1 MRKHTL
7 VLAAVAI
14 VALSMAA
21 VAGVNAQSPAL
32 GAGEAATISPEA
44 LQAQV
49 DGASLPV
56 TQIDQLY

>member
-14 VALSMAA
+14 VALSVAA
-21 VAGVNAQSPAL
+21 VAGVNARRPAP

>member
-14 VALSMAA
+14 VALSVAA
-21 VAGVNAQSPAL
+21 VAGVNAQSPAP
-32 GAGEAATISPEA
+32 GTSEAATISPEA